1 MQENSQFTVW
11 GPLIWYE
18 SAQVRLWIL
27 LNINNNDSHH
37 MGMSQ
42 MCTGAGDYFG
52 PSKPHSGTLWLV
64 LVGNLQKVKHLAKK
78 LTNYKKSKTADLSQN
93 IDACNNEST
102 ELHRSRNSIQVQV
115 ALLLHSYHVRSR
127 YKWLQRDDLD
137 MEDMFHDS
145 ERDGRRKSSFIEHI
159 SNLLKSIL

>member
-1 MQENSQFTVW
+1 M
-11 GPLIWYE
+11 
-18 SAQVRLWIL
+18 
-27 LNINNNDSHH
+27 
-37 MGMSQ
+37 
-42 MCTGAGDYFG
+42 
-52 PSKPHSGTLWLV
+52 PHSAKTRGKDRSRKNSRDSQASSSSSRRCSPSPSHASAVTRTRSLKDLRHKGDLLQTFKLV

-127 YKWLQRDDLD
+127 YKYLQRDDLD